1 MKYTPKCTPSG
12 AGWDW
17 TNLDAI
23 GNKKPWK
30 PDGARVL
37 GINWMSLEYCL
48 ERAMGIEPTALAW
61 EARVLPLYDARAAP
75 HFTRVLW
82 GLANRGNGRWGRKW
96 LHSEKPCWH
105 RMCSSG
111 FDKLSPLSCILE
123 CTSTLDRSRLH
134 GLVRHFSPRSLD
146 FLRRRLF
153 SCGEG
158 Q

>member
-1 MKYTPKCTPSG
+1 MKYTPKRTPFG
-12 AGWDW
+12 AGWYW

-82 GLANRGNGRWGRKW
+82 GLANRGREVGTKVDALVMLW
-96 LHSEKPCWH
+96 LA
-105 RMCSSG
+105 
-111 FDKLSPLSCILE
+111 
-123 CTSTLDRSRLH
+123 
-134 GLVRHFSPRSLD
+134 SPRGGD
-146 FLRRRLF
+146 LRRDI
-153 SCGEG
+153 SMAG
-158 Q
+158 QDGYL